1 MTRATDYASVFLV
14 RVCGSFHSGMDLFS
28 AARDAGYKFYRIPA
42 LLRLLLPDGTPRLLA
57 FAEGRQQIFDHGRVD
72 IVLKRSVDDGAT
84 WSALTVVH
92 TESNATHAAT
102 IGNPTPLWDPST
114 GEVLLFLC
122 RGNAELLSMR
132 SADAG
137 STWSAPEPL
146 SGWSRPP
153 EWTWV
158 AVGPPAALRLRSG
171 RYVLPCD
178 GYLGHA
184 RFYQATS
191 VFSFVIYSD
200 DRGATWRQGPL
211 LEGGNEC
218 QASALRNGSL
228 LLNMRSREVR
238 RLQSYSHDGGESWS
252 APAPARPAVSDGNC
266 QGSQI
271 ALGDGSVL
279 VATSTTMGRV
289 SLHAHASANGGA
301 SWDRL
306 AAPIVDGSGAGYSAL
321 VELPTAPTVPPDGDG
336 ADGDGT
342 GGGSGGG
349 SGGSGGDDDD
359 ASPLAVRPSSSPPLS
374 PSPSPSATVGLLYEA
389 KVPPATTDAVGKR
402 RGPAVLVLRYT
413 TLQVPLREPLP
424 PAPPLLVD
432 QGGEDKPTGFPP
444 QLRDEL

>member
-1 MTRATDYASVFLV
+1 MF
-14 RVCGSFHSGMDLFS
+14 DLFS
-28 AARDAGYKFYRIPA
+28 TAGDAGYKFYRIPA

-57 FAEGRQQIFDHGRVD
+57 FAEGRQQLVDHGRVD
-72 IVLKRSVDDGAT
+72 IVLKRSMDDGAT

-146 SGWSRPP
+146 GGWSRPP

-184 RFYQATS
+184 RFYKATS
-191 VFSFVIYSD
+191 VFSFVLYSD
-200 DRGATWRQGPL
+200 DRGATWQQGPL

-279 VATSTTMGRV
+279 VATSTTMGRA
-289 SLHAHASANGGA
+289 SLYAHTSANGGA

-321 VELPTAPTVPPDGDG
+321 VELPPAQPAQPASPTSPTPTDGDG
-336 ADGDGT
+336 EGLAA
-342 GGGSGGG
+342 SGE
-349 SGGSGGDDDD
+349 
-359 ASPLAVRPSSSPPLS
+359 ASS
-374 PSPSPSATVGLLYEA
+374 PSPSSPSATVGLLYEA
-389 KVPPATTDAVGKR
+389 KVPPETRNANGKQ
-402 RGPAVLVLRYT
+402 RGADVLVLRYT

-432 QGGEDKPTGFPP
+432 GGGDTPWDTPTGDPP
-444 QLRDEL
+444 AQLRDEL